1 VFELLLKHFDLM
13 LLLLDQ
19 ECLLFELDQ
28 CGLLAALGFAD
39 HAFQLMTQIVV
50 VSLVVQTNLK

>member
-1 VFELLLKHFDLM
+1 MLLKHFDL
-13 LLLLDQ
+13 LLLLIDQ

-28 CGLLAALGFAD
+28 CGLMTALGFAD

>member
-1 VFELLLKHFDLM
+1 MLLKLFDLV

-50 VSLVVQTNLK
+50 VSLVVKTNLK